1 MKQLIIVCVLV
12 ISNALYAQIAVFQPV
27 KVPAGQAAQF
37 EEIEL
42 NYSKKIAQNAVNDGK
57 LQFWEI
63 GRAHV

>member
-37 EEIEL
+37 E
-42 NYSKKIAQNAVNDGK
+42 
-57 LQFWEI
+57 
-63 GRAHV
+63 